1 MERVPVRTIFHSRLL
16 RVPGCEDRPG
26 AEEWVYEVRG
36 RSFMRNM
43 VRKMVGTLLEVG
55 RGKNAASDIPAL
67 LALRDRTKSG
77 ATAPPHGLCLESV
90 EYSQSEKIARPS
102 HPN

>member
-1 MERVPVRTIFHSRLL
+1 
-16 RVPGCEDRPG
+16 
-26 AEEWVYEVRG
+26 
-36 RSFMRNM
+36 MRNM